1 MADMSEE
8 NVEQAPVQESP
19 VEVLESAPTPV
30 TAAPEKKKRGRKPKI
45 ALLPPVPAE
54 APKPTRKRRSAPRI
68 SKGDRAFSAALASA
82 EKDRGKCI
90 EELSKIMEA
99 WDVKQARLKSL
110 DWKISALK
118 GNTSTS
124 AIAGMHLQ
132 SYAQPPHP
140 QMPAIFG
147 NYPSPQMPTTFVPPS
162 MRTPA
167 IPAVPQAGGGAV
179 DGIVE
184 SQVSD
189 EEDQFLK
196 GGIVGERGW
205 V

>member
-1 MADMSEE
+1 MTDMSETTT
-8 NVEQAPVQESP
+8 EQTP
-19 VEVLESAPTPV
+19 VEVPVTAESAPTEV
-30 TAAPEKKKRGRKPKI
+30 AIAAAPEKKKRGRKPKS
-45 ALLPPVPAE
+45 ALPPPPPTPVAVP
-54 APKPTRKRRSAPRI
+54 KAPRKHRSPKRPWENPAI
-68 SKGDRAFSAALASA
+68 ASA
-82 EKDRGKCI
+82 EKERGKCI
-90 EELSKIMEA
+90 EELSRIMEQ

-124 AIAGMHLQ
+124 AIAGMQLQ